1 MKKTVCIIAVIIYL
15 LFSCNEKK
23 ENKNSVKDAIFKVP
37 STILKSN
44 SIDYCQLCSDFLISY
59 QENYDKIYERDF
71 INYDGNF
78 SINFDNLEYFI
89 DKSQMKKFFTDK
101 YITNFKDKLLKI
113 DENLKKTLQN
123 DGIIDGLESDVFLRS
138 QEIDECLNQ
147 IANKKITCNQL
158 EENKVKVDFGNTH
171 ILIFTLSE
179 NKIDDIEIKD

>member
-1 MKKTVCIIAVIIYL
+1 
-15 LFSCNEKK
+15 
-23 ENKNSVKDAIFKVP
+23 
-37 STILKSN
+37 
-44 SIDYCQLCSDFLISY
+44 
-59 QENYDKIYERDF
+59 
-71 INYDGNF
+71 
-78 SINFDNLEYFI
+78 
-89 DKSQMKKFFTDK
+89 MKKFFTDK